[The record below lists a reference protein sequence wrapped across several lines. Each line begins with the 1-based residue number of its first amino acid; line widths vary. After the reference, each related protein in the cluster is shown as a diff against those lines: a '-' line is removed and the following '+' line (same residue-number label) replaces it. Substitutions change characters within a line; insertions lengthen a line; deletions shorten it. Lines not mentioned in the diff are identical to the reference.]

1 MIIIYYHK
9 ISTMNWSLCGHK
21 IWSAKYLEHYKRYYY
36 KLRALKFFIQVWF
49 FIAKIN
55 RLNPIVG
62 ASCLILLLF
71 INVTFTGHA
80 NIHSNIFW
88 AFLPLPPPPPPPR
101 TMDVF
106 LSNFCCQQLHTVA
119 NLHHLI
125 ISLLGRQNL
134 LSITKVVGHPN

>member
-80 NIHSNIFW
+80 NIHSNNFW
-88 AFLPLPPPPPPPR
+88 AFLPLPPPPPPPNNGC
-101 TMDVF
+101 F
-106 LSNFCCQQLHTVA
+106 LVKF
-119 NLHHLI
+119 
-125 ISLLGRQNL
+125 L
-134 LSITKVVGHPN
+134 LSAVAHRCQPSSLNYFIIRATKFTFHNQNSWTS